1 MDDLSPHF
9 RPRSASFALRWEWAQ
24 ALREEVSW
32 TRLSSSIQTMDA
44 CDVLYGV
51 TMEQPGISKLVFIEL
66 RGEKRPVPAAVE
78 AAE

>member
-1 MDDLSPHF
+1 M
-9 RPRSASFALRWEWAQ
+9 REQ
-24 ALREEVSW
+24 ASW
-32 TRLSSSIQTMDA
+32 TWLSSSIQTMDA

-51 TMEQPGISKLVFIEL
+51 RMEQPGISKLVSIEL

>member
-1 MDDLSPHF
+1 LPSRVVLALVVFIQNDRDDRKMTFL
-9 RPRSASFALRWEWAQ
+9 
-24 ALREEVSW
+24 
-32 TRLSSSIQTMDA
+32 SSIQTMDA

-51 TMEQPGISKLVFIEL
+51 TMEQPGICKLVSVEL